1 MSSADGFSARIWKS
15 SERKQ
20 SNIILALDPIR
31 KDDLDKYLTE
41 TIALLQSRIC
51 AIKFNFHVIVPLA
64 RVEITKIIQMCHSYG
79 IQVIADIKLND
90 IPSTNEL
97 TLEYLIEEGFDAVI
111 ANPIIGRLEIVELT
125 KKAHSLGGGIL
136 ALVYMS
142 HPGASQTYGMQ
153 VYDETEGPGKRKV
166 PLYKILL
173 RYAREA
179 SVDGIV
185 IGATK
190 PDIVKDVASSKP
202 APIFSPGIGPQ
213 GGSISE
219 ASKYGVDYFIVGRSI
234 IQSSEPLKTLELLN
248 DSLRKC

>member
-1 MSSADGFSARIWKS
+1 
-15 SERKQ
+15 
-20 SNIILALDPIR
+20 LALDPIR
-31 KDDLDKYLTE
+31 KYDLCKYLSE
-41 TIALLQSRIC
+41 TITLLQTSIC

-64 RVEITKIIQMCHSYG
+64 RVEITEIIQMCHSYG

-97 TLEYLIEEGFDAVI
+97 TLEYLIDEGFDAVI
-111 ANPIIGRLEIVELT
+111 VNPIIGRLEIIELT

-153 VYDETEGPGKRKV
+153 VYDEAERVGKRRV
-166 PLYKILL
+166 PLYRILL

-190 PDIVKDVASSKP
+190 PNIVKDVASAKP
-202 APIFSPGIGPQ
+202 APIFSPGIGLQ
-213 GGSISE
+213 GGSILE

-234 IQSSEPLKTLELLN
+234 IQSAQPLKTLNLLN
-248 DSLRKC
+248 DSLRKR

>member
-1 MSSADGFSARIWKS
+1 
-15 SERKQ
+15 
-20 SNIILALDPIR
+20 
-31 KDDLDKYLTE
+31 
-41 TIALLQSRIC
+41 
-51 AIKFNFHVIVPLA
+51 
-64 RVEITKIIQMCHSYG
+64 MCHSYG

-111 ANPIIGRLEIVELT
+111 ANPIIGRLEIIELT

-153 VYDETEGPGKRKV
+153 VYDETEGVGKRKV
-166 PLYKILL
+166 PLYRILL

-190 PDIVKDVASSKP
+190 PNIVKDVASAKP
-202 APIFSPGIGPQ
+202 APIFSPGIGLQ
-213 GGSISE
+213 GGSISK

-234 IQSSEPLKTLELLN
+234 IQSAEPLKTLDLLN
-248 DSLRKC
+248 DSLRKR

>member
-1 MSSADGFSARIWKS
+1 
-15 SERKQ
+15 
-20 SNIILALDPIR
+20 
-31 KDDLDKYLTE
+31 
-41 TIALLQSRIC
+41 
-51 AIKFNFHVIVPLA
+51 
-64 RVEITKIIQMCHSYG
+64 MCHSYG

-111 ANPIIGRLEIVELT
+111 VNPIIGRLEIIELT

-153 VYDETEGPGKRKV
+153 VYDEAERVGKRRV
-166 PLYKILL
+166 PLYRILL

-190 PDIVKDVASSKP
+190 PDVVKDVASAKP
-202 APIFSPGIGPQ
+202 APIFSPGIGLQ

-234 IQSSEPLKTLELLN
+234 IQSAQPLKTLNLLN
-248 DSLRKC
+248 DSLRKR

>member
-1 MSSADGFSARIWKS
+1 M
-15 SERKQ
+15 
-20 SNIILALDPIR
+20 ALDPIR
-31 KDDLDKYLTE
+31 KNDLVKYLSE
-41 TIALLQSRIC
+41 TIAVLETRIC
-51 AIKFNFHVIVPLA
+51 AIKFNFHVILPLA
-64 RVEITKIIQMCHSYG
+64 RVEITKIIQICHSYG

-97 TLEYLIEEGFDAVI
+97 TLEYLMEEGFDAVI
-111 ANPIIGRLEIVELT
+111 ANPIIGRLEIIELT

-153 VYDETEGPGKRKV
+153 VYDKTQGVGNRKV
-166 PLYKILL
+166 PLYRILL

-190 PDIVKDVASSKP
+190 PHIVKDVASTKP
-202 APIFSPGIGPQ
+202 APIFSPGIGLQ
-213 GGSISE
+213 GGNISD

-234 IQSSEPLKTLELLN
+234 IQSAKPLKTLELLN
-248 DSLRKC
+248 DSLRKR